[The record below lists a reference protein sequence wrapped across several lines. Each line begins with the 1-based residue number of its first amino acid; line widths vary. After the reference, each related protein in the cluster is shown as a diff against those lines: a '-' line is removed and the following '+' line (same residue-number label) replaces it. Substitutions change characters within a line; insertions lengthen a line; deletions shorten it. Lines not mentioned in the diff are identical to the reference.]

1 MAKNKVKKKRAKH
14 YEKPLKLYA
23 SFEDSVKALV
33 AEPMQTYRKKKS

>member
-1 MAKNKVKKKRAKH
+1 MDKPKKKKKRAKH

-33 AEPMQTYRKKKS
+33 AEPKPTYRKKKA